1 MDSKTFYGN
10 KGNDQAVRAIPS
22 DSEDSEL
29 DGSESEDSE
38 GQDSQEEWI
47 PESGEG
53 MSIENDTESVNEEED
68 EDEDVVEVAN
78 PGPPRWKTVH
88 NPSCNPYPEWQGV
101 SRSDEILSPLQYFQ
115 QFFSEDIL
123 ESIVQQ
129 SNLYAMQNNPNKPL
143 NLTTKELEQFLGTVV
158 YMSLFGLP
166 RTRMFWNKACRV
178 SQVADT
184 MTLNR
189 WEAIK
194 KYLHFSNNEDR
205 QEEGNDPLH
214 KIRPLVT
221 HLISKLK
228 SIPMREKLA
237 VDEQMVPFKGRSRLK
252 QYLPS
257 KPKKWGYK
265 ILVLAGSDG
274 VPHNFEIYTGRAVHP
289 PELADIGASGNVVLR
304 LAQPI
309 PKQENYKLFFD
320 NWFTSVPL
328 VLTLAQQGIH
338 TIGTVRCNRLPG
350 VNLKCDAELKKKGR
364 GSFEEKMAIVG
375 ETTLHVVK
383 WYDNRTVS
391 LLSDYA
397 GAYPVNEVERWD
409 RKQKL
414 IMNVPR
420 PAVVKEYNK
429 NMGGVDL
436 LDSLIAL
443 YRIKIRSKKW
453 YHRLVFHFMD
463 MIIVTAWL
471 LYRRDCEGTGM
482 TRKEEMRLYT
492 FKSYIAEGLQKSGKS
507 LERKR
512 GRPSLTIA
520 GEYEEKRRKGPATP
534 IPIPAVRLDATAHWM
549 VMDEKK
555 GRCKVPGCTGT
566 PKAKCR
572 KCDVHLCFI
581 STSNCFLRF
590 HTE

>member
-1 MDSKTFYGN
+1 MDTKTFYGQ
-10 KGNDQAVRAIPS
+10 KGHNQAVRAIPS

-38 GQDSQEEWI
+38 GEDSQEEWI
-47 PESGEG
+47 PGSGEC

-68 EDEDVVEVAN
+68 EDEDVAEV
-78 PGPPRWKTVH
+78 
-88 NPSCNPYPEWQGV
+88 
-101 SRSDEILSPLQYFQ
+101 
-115 QFFSEDIL
+115 
-123 ESIVQQ
+123 
-129 SNLYAMQNNPNKPL
+129 
-143 NLTTKELEQFLGTVV
+143 ELEQFLGTVV

-205 QEEGNDPLH
+205 QEEDNDPLH

-289 PELADIGASGNVVLR
+289 PELADVGASGNVVLR

-397 GAYPVNEVERWD
+397 GAYPVNKVERWD

-414 IMNVPR
+414 IMKVPR

-453 YHRLVFHFMD
+453 YHRLVFHFID

-471 LYRRDCEGTGM
+471 LYIRDCEGTGM
-482 TRKEEMRLYT
+482 SRKEQMRLYT

-520 GEYEEKRRKGPATP
+520 GEYEDKRRKGPATP
-534 IPIPAVRLDATAHWM
+534 IPIPDVRLDATAHWM
-549 VMDEKK
+549 KRRGDARYPGAQAHPKPSARNVM
-555 GRCKVPGCTGT
+555 CTSASHPQAT
-566 PKAKCR
+566 A
-572 KCDVHLCFI
+572 
-581 STSNCFLRF
+581 S
-590 HTE
+590 